1 MIPLTNNQDP
11 NKKTHWFH
19 LGYMVPTLGNWVP
32 VSVDCSYVKRIL
44 CKQAMEA
51 LREIN
56 GLPPNAVLMSI
67 SYLGLA
73 SKHYM
78 AGTSDKP
85 VPSKLSD
92 AYRQGLTVAL
102 TTQVAR
108 EELVNPY
115 TAVRDQST
123 ELALFESEW
132 QAGLQEGHSIMDAQ
146 KEIPAPVIET

>member
-1 MIPLTNNQDP
+1 MIPLTNSQDP
-11 NKKTHWFH
+11 NKKTHWFN
-19 LGYMVPTLGNWVP
+19 LGYMVPTPGSWVP
-32 VSVDCSYVKRIL
+32 ISVIGSYIKRIP
-44 CKQAMEA
+44 CKQALEA

-56 GLPPNAVLMSI
+56 GLPANAVLMSI

-85 VPSKLSD
+85 VPSKLSN

-102 TTQVAR
+102 TTEVAR

-115 TAVRDQST
+115 TAVRDQSA
-123 ELALFESEW
+123 ELALYESEW
-132 QAGLQEGHSIMDAQ
+132 AAGLKEGHSIMDAQ